1 MKVRLRFGNVE
12 LEAEGETHR
21 DVFKELS
28 SMIEVFRSESCGLCG
43 KDNSIF
49 IVRRVADPKS
59 KGKKE
64 FEYYKRRCLTKDCR
78 GRLAYGQHNEGGS
91 LFLSVKRK
99 LVSLCLI
106 VVGLGGKKIKKSDKK
121 ARQKP
126 GFFFT

>member
-64 FEYYKRRCLTKDCR
+64 FEYYERRCLTKDCR

-91 LFLSVKRK
+91 LFPKRK
-99 LVSLCLI
+99 TEA
-106 VVGLGGKKIKKSDKK
+106 GEFMPNRGWFRWEKDKEK
-121 ARQKP
+121 
-126 GFFFT
+126 